1 MGFANKC
8 ERNDFCIPQISDTIL
23 KLGIVSPS
31 VPTMLSM
38 KLLKVILPILAL
50 SIFSTLA
57 PAADS
62 YPLSTCVVSGEALG
76 SMGQPIIIHH
86 EGAEVRLCCK
96 GCVKKFN
103 DDPAKYLENLSYKTP
118 QS

>member
-1 MGFANKC
+1 
-8 ERNDFCIPQISDTIL
+8 
-23 KLGIVSPS
+23 
-31 VPTMLSM
+31 M
-38 KLLKVILPILAL
+38 KLLKIFLPLLAFSL
-50 SIFSTLA
+50 FSTMA
-57 PAADS
+57 SASDS

-103 DDPAKYLENLSYKTP
+103 ADPAKYLEKLSCKP
-118 QS
+118 AQG

>member
-1 MGFANKC
+1 
-8 ERNDFCIPQISDTIL
+8 
-23 KLGIVSPS
+23 
-31 VPTMLSM
+31 M
-38 KLLKVILPILAL
+38 KLFKVVLPMLAL
-50 SIFSTLA
+50 SLLSTMA

-62 YPLSTCVVSGEALG
+62 YPLLTCVVSGEALG

-103 DDPAKYLENLSYKTP
+103 ADPAKYLEKLSCKSS

>member
-1 MGFANKC
+1 MKV
-8 ERNDFCIPQISDTIL
+8 
-23 KLGIVSPS
+23 GIVSPI

-38 KLLKVILPILAL
+38 KIFKVVLPLLAL
-50 SIFSTLA
+50 SVFPTMA
-57 PAADS
+57 PAANS
-62 YPLSTCVVSGEALG
+62 YPLSNCVVSGEALG

-103 DDPAKYLENLSYKTP
+103 ADPIKYLEKLSYKPP
-118 QS
+118 QG

>member
-1 MGFANKC
+1 MF
-8 ERNDFCIPQISDTIL
+8 
-23 KLGIVSPS
+23 
-31 VPTMLSM
+31 SM
-38 KLLKVILPILAL
+38 KLIKVVLPVLAL
-50 SIFSTLA
+50 SIFPTVA

-76 SMGQPIIIHH
+76 SMGQPIVIHH

-103 DDPAKYLENLSYKTP
+103 ADPAKYLEKLSCKPP
-118 QS
+118 QG

>member
-1 MGFANKC
+1 MRLANKGK
-8 ERNDFCIPQISDTIL
+8 RNDFCILQTSN
-23 KLGIVSPS
+23 
-31 VPTMLSM
+31 M
-38 KLLKVILPILAL
+38 KLIKVILPLLAL
-50 SIFSTLA
+50 SVFPTVA

-62 YPLSTCVVSGEALG
+62 YLLSTCVVSGEALG

-103 DDPAKYLENLSYKTP
+103 ADPAKYLEKLSYKP
-118 QS
+118 SQS

>member
-1 MGFANKC
+1 MRLANKGK
-8 ERNDFCIPQISDTIL
+8 RNEFCIPQTSDTIL
-23 KLGIVSPS
+23 TMVIESPIVA
-31 VPTMLSM
+31 TMLSM
-38 KLLKVILPILAL
+38 KLIKVILPLLAL
-50 SIFSTLA
+50 SVFPTVA

-103 DDPAKYLENLSYKTP
+103 ADPAKYLEKLSCKP
-118 QS
+118 SQG